1 MGFIPKEHSDAF
13 KGGGSRNDYLS
24 PSKVKAD
31 GQVRFAILANE
42 PLCYYEV
49 WGEDETGKG
58 KPFRFPNEATAEEI
72 DQEMGA
78 NYQRRTKDDGTEEPQ
93 KFAIAM
99 PIYNFDAKRIQVLSM
114 TQKGLQKELDEISQV
129 EEYGDM
135 TEWDF
140 IMTKAATV
148 SPATCTVFDIMSRPP
163 IQARKAP
170 KKRLK
175 PRLERSG
182 TPTASTSPACSP
194 AATHSR
200 PISATLFRSYNER
213 RHIPRN
219 VGPHRR
225 TKVTAIGQCHQ

>member
-1 MGFIPKEHSDAF
+1 MSFIPKEHSDAF

-42 PLCYYEV
+42 PLCYFEV

-58 KPFRFPNEATAEEI
+58 KPFRFPSEASADEI
-72 DQEMGA
+72 EQEMGA
-78 NYQRRTKDDGTEEPQ
+78 NYRRRCKDDGTEEPQ

-99 PIYNFDAKRIQVLSM
+99 PVYNFDIKRIQVLSI

-148 SPATCTVFDIMSRPP
+148 SPDMYGLRPVPRKKDTQAAVDAAWDEAVKNGFDITRLLTGGHPF
-163 IQARKAP
+163 KAD
-170 KKRLK
+170 
-175 PRLERSG
+175 
-182 TPTASTSPACSP
+182 
-194 AATHSR
+194 
-200 PISATLFRSYNER
+200 
-213 RHIPRN
+213 
-219 VGPHRR
+219 
-225 TKVTAIGQCHQ
+225 

>member
-1 MGFIPKEHSDAF
+1 MSFIPKEHSDAF

-42 PLCYYEV
+42 PLCYFEV

-58 KPFRFPNEATAEEI
+58 KPFRFAQEASADDIE
-72 DQEMGA
+72 QEMGA
-78 NYQRRTKDDGTEEPQ
+78 NYRRRCKDDGTEEPQ

-99 PIYNFDAKRIQVLSM
+99 PIYNFDIKRVQVLTM

-129 EEYGDM
+129 EEYADM

-148 SPATCTVFDIMSRPP
+148 SPDMYGLRPVPRKKDTQAAIDAAWDEAVKNGFDITRLLTGGHPF
-163 IQARKAP
+163 KAD
-170 KKRLK
+170 
-175 PRLERSG
+175 
-182 TPTASTSPACSP
+182 
-194 AATHSR
+194 
-200 PISATLFRSYNER
+200 
-213 RHIPRN
+213 
-219 VGPHRR
+219 
-225 TKVTAIGQCHQ
+225 

>member
-1 MGFIPKEHSDAF
+1 MSFIPKEHSDAF

-42 PLCYYEV
+42 PLCYFEV

-58 KPFRFPNEATAEEI
+58 KPFRFAQEATADDIE
-72 DQEMGA
+72 QEMGA
-78 NYQRRTKDDGTEEPQ
+78 NYRRRLKDDGTEEPQ

-99 PIYNFDAKRIQVLSM
+99 PIYNFDIKRVQVLTM

-129 EEYGDM
+129 EEYADM

-148 SPATCTVFDIMSRPP
+148 SPDMYGLRPVPRKKDSQAAVDVAWNEAVSNGFDITRLLTGGHPF
-163 IQARKAP
+163 KAD
-170 KKRLK
+170 
-175 PRLERSG
+175 
-182 TPTASTSPACSP
+182 
-194 AATHSR
+194 
-200 PISATLFRSYNER
+200 
-213 RHIPRN
+213 
-219 VGPHRR
+219 
-225 TKVTAIGQCHQ
+225 

>member
-1 MGFIPKEHSDAF
+1 MSFIPKEHSDAF

-58 KPFRFPNEATAEEI
+58 KPFRFAAEASPDDIE
-72 DQEMGA
+72 QEMGA

-99 PIYNFDAKRIQVLSM
+99 PIYNFDIKRIQVLSM

-129 EEYGDM
+129 EEYSDM

-148 SPATCTVFDIMSRPP
+148 SPDMYGLRPVPRKKGTQEAIDAAWNEAVTNGFDITRLLTGGHPF
-163 IQARKAP
+163 KAD
-170 KKRLK
+170 
-175 PRLERSG
+175 
-182 TPTASTSPACSP
+182 
-194 AATHSR
+194 
-200 PISATLFRSYNER
+200 
-213 RHIPRN
+213 
-219 VGPHRR
+219 
-225 TKVTAIGQCHQ
+225 

>member
-1 MGFIPKEHSDAF
+1 MSFIPKEHSDAF

-42 PLCYYEV
+42 PLCYFEV

-58 KPFRFPNEATAEEI
+58 KPFRFAQEATADDIE
-72 DQEMGA
+72 QEMGA
-78 NYQRRTKDDGTEEPQ
+78 NYRRRLKDDGTEEPQ

-99 PIYNFDAKRIQVLSM
+99 PIYNFDINRVQVLTM

-129 EEYGDM
+129 EEYADM

-148 SPATCTVFDIMSRPP
+148 SPDMYGLRPVPRKKDSQAAVDAAWNEAVSNGFDITRLLTGGHPF
-163 IQARKAP
+163 KAD
-170 KKRLK
+170 
-175 PRLERSG
+175 
-182 TPTASTSPACSP
+182 
-194 AATHSR
+194 
-200 PISATLFRSYNER
+200 
-213 RHIPRN
+213 
-219 VGPHRR
+219 
-225 TKVTAIGQCHQ
+225 

>member
-1 MGFIPKEHSDAF
+1 MSFIPKEHSDAF

-42 PLCYYEV
+42 PLCYFEV

-58 KPFRFPNEATAEEI
+58 KPFRFAQEATADDIE
-72 DQEMGA
+72 QEMGA
-78 NYQRRTKDDGTEEPQ
+78 NYRRRCKDDGTEEPQ

-99 PIYNFDAKRIQVLSM
+99 PIYNFDIKRVQVLTM

-129 EEYGDM
+129 EEYADM

-148 SPATCTVFDIMSRPP
+148 SPDMYGLRPVPRKKDTQEAVDAAWKEAVSNGFDISRLLTGGHPF
-163 IQARKAP
+163 KAD
-170 KKRLK
+170 
-175 PRLERSG
+175 
-182 TPTASTSPACSP
+182 
-194 AATHSR
+194 
-200 PISATLFRSYNER
+200 
-213 RHIPRN
+213 
-219 VGPHRR
+219 
-225 TKVTAIGQCHQ
+225 

>member
-1 MGFIPKEHSDAF
+1 MSFIPKEHSDAF

-42 PLCYYEV
+42 PLCYFEV

-58 KPFRFPNEATAEEI
+58 KPFRFAAEASADDIE
-72 DQEMGA
+72 QEMGA
-78 NYQRRTKDDGTEEPQ
+78 NYRRRLKDDGTEEPQ

-99 PIYNFDAKRIQVLSM
+99 PIYNFDIKRVQVLTM

-129 EEYGDM
+129 EEYADM

-148 SPATCTVFDIMSRPP
+148 SPDMYGLRPVPRKKDSQAAVDAAWNEAVSNGFDITRLLTGGHPF
-163 IQARKAP
+163 KAD
-170 KKRLK
+170 
-175 PRLERSG
+175 
-182 TPTASTSPACSP
+182 
-194 AATHSR
+194 
-200 PISATLFRSYNER
+200 
-213 RHIPRN
+213 
-219 VGPHRR
+219 
-225 TKVTAIGQCHQ
+225 